1 MAHCPFEKLGDL
13 HAVLDEIRTW
23 PGIQEPKPGIFYLK
37 RVAFLHFHL
46 DADGRRTADVRD
58 GADWGAPLD
67 VPLST
72 SATAQRRLVAEAR
85 RRHAATTLHLSSARK
100 REVAR

>member
-13 HAVLDEIRTW
+13 RAVLDEIRSW

-46 DADGRRTADVRD
+46 DTEGHRSADVRD
-58 GADWGAPLD
+58 GASWGAPLD
-67 VPLST
+67 VPSST
-72 SATAQRRLVAEAR
+72 SAAAQRRLLAEAR
-85 RRHAATTLHLSSARK
+85 RRHATTTSHLADSRKRSAR
-100 REVAR
+100 

>member
-13 HAVLDEIRTW
+13 RAVLDEIRTW
-23 PGIQEPKPGIFYLK
+23 PGIEEPKPGIFYLK

-46 DADGRRTADVRD
+46 DTDGHRSADVRE
-58 GADWGAPLD
+58 GAVWGEPLD
-67 VPLST
+67 VPLPA
-72 SATAQRRLVAEAR
+72 SATAQRRLLAEAR

-100 REVAR
+100 TRARR